1 MGHVTGQLN
10 GLRVTC
16 DASRAHLE
24 HLNRKLQKME
34 EDIGLVQQQ
43 LERGMIVPQ
52 SVVWGLVDM
61 GVATGVLLGVGHM
74 YLKAQV
80 QKGGS

>member
-1 MGHVTGQLN
+1 MLSKLVN
-10 GLRVTC
+10 GAC
-16 DASRAHLE
+16 DRQVEWSSCDLRAHLE

-34 EDIGLVQQQ
+34 EDISLVQQQ

-52 SVVWGLVDM
+52 SVVWGLVGM
-61 GVATGVLLGVGHM
+61 GVATSVLLGVGHM

-80 QKGGS
+80 

>member
-52 SVVWGLVDM
+52 SVVWGLVGM
-61 GVATGVLLGVGHM
+61 ATGVLLGVGHM